1 MAIKSAQGW
10 NVSEV
15 VKEETM
21 CVFCCFLANFY
32 EILHISLKLEEFQT
46 KMHIII
52 DSNGNVFPGGAVSH
66 GVFQEILQ
74 LSLDFLYIS
83 FSLKKGGFKMAI

>member
-1 MAIKSAQGW
+1 
-10 NVSEV
+10 
-15 VKEETM
+15 
-21 CVFCCFLANFY
+21 
-32 EILHISLKLEEFQT
+32 
-46 KMHIII
+46 MHIII